1 MDSENIAPL
10 KDKEADKER
19 VYALLVKR
27 EDEADIQAFRASI
40 GLKILENITIKKSWK
55 KLLETWQKEDETN
68 GEAWCSEELS
78 PEAKEYL
85 DYAFKEIE
93 WSSDIERELVYYL
106 YRISMMYGLEEEE
119 EVDIEVTPAK
129 NTWEDMEHVRYVAYM
144 LDWDYK
150 NKLDFY
156 RASILHLN
164 GTEPRILKQN
174 ASIRDAERI
183 KKALEEAGATVRLI
197 PSEAKTEEKTD
208 TEE

>member
-1 MDSENIAPL
+1 MSSENSAPL
-10 KDKEADKER
+10 KEKEADKER

-27 EDEADIQAFRASI
+27 EDEANIQAFHASM
-40 GLKILENITIKKSWK
+40 GLKMLENTTIKKSWK
-55 KLLETWQKEDETN
+55 KLLETWQKEDEAN
-68 GEAWCSEELS
+68 GEVWCSEELS

-129 NTWEDMEHVRYVAYM
+129 DTWEDMEHVRYVAYM
-144 LDWDYK
+144 LDWEYK
-150 NKLDFY
+150 NKQDFY

-164 GTEPRILKQN
+164 GTESRILKQN
-174 ASIRDAERI
+174 VSIRDAERI

-197 PSEAKTEEKTD
+197 PGIAKTEEKIN